1 MNPST
6 EFSIEGKPCSFSF
19 LLKSLGEELDK
30 THKLQ
35 EFISRLEEER
45 LKIDAFKRELPLC
58 MQLLNDAMEA
68 SRQQLA
74 AGSQANHN
82 PMPVLEE
89 FIPLKHQETSE
100 RSLNCTVDAT
110 TATAAGTGSW
120 MATTQ
125 IWSQSNDGSK
135 NQGPAV
141 SMEPEH
147 GLVGSSKLALDV
159 KQRVGGAFLPFSKER
174 NGATQQGLRSQLPDL
189 ELAPSDKNGDETKRP
204 ETVELAVPISRIKA
218 NDQSSAS
225 QGNCNGG
232 GGVVGGAT
240 EKISG
245 NEVQA
250 AGGGQTHRK
259 PRRCW
264 SPDLH
269 RRFVNALQ
277 QLGGSHAATPKQ
289 IRELMKVDGLTN
301 DEVKSHLQKYRLH
314 TRRPSPTPQAV
325 TTPATQLVVLG
336 GIWVQPEYTTAAHTA
351 ATGIYSATIAAAAAA
366 QSAPPTT
373 QPLPPTHYCHP
384 SPLPQDFCTQLS
396 TPPHHQLR
404 HVYCDQQLTANHNG
418 NAGDK
423 DKNDNSNSGSDD
435 NNNKTSSNS
444 RSSPRSSTA
453 GERSQSVEE
462 EGRSESGSWR
472 GESTENE
479 GGRSMGRALSLKRR
493 TTLRSEEEEDGEEST
508 GSDITLKF

>member
-1 MNPST
+1 
-6 EFSIEGKPCSFSF
+6 
-19 LLKSLGEELDK
+19 
-30 THKLQ
+30 
-35 EFISRLEEER
+35 
-45 LKIDAFKRELPLC
+45 
-58 MQLLNDAMEA
+58 MEA

-74 AGSQANHN
+74 ACNQANPN
-82 PMPVLEE
+82 TRPVLEE
-89 FIPLKHQETSE
+89 FIPLKHQETPE
-100 RSLNCTVDAT
+100 RSINGTVEAS
-110 TATAAGTGSW
+110 AVAAAGAGSW

-125 IWSQSNDGSK
+125 IWSQSGDGSK
-135 NQGPAV
+135 NQGLAV
-141 SMEPEH
+141 SVEPDH
-147 GLVGSSKLALDV
+147 GLVGSSKLALDA
-159 KQRVGGAFLPFSKER
+159 KQRVGGAFLPFSKEK
-174 NGATQQGLRSQLPDL
+174 NGATQQVLRSQLPDL
-189 ELAPSDKNGDETKRP
+189 ALAPGDKKGDEPKRP
-204 ETVELAVPISRIKA
+204 EAVELAVPISRIKA
-218 NDQSSAS
+218 GDQSSAS

-232 GGVVGGAT
+232 NGMVAGGT
-240 EKISG
+240 EKSGG

-277 QLGGSHAATPKQ
+277 QLGGSQAATPKQ

-314 TRRPSPTPQAV
+314 TRRPSPTPQAA
-325 TTPATQLVVLG
+325 TAPAPQLVVLG
-336 GIWVQPEYTTAAHTA
+336 GIWVPPEYTTAAHSA
-351 ATGIYSATIAAAAAA
+351 APGIYSATIAAAAAA
-366 QSAPPTT
+366 QSAAPPTASA
-373 QPLPPTHYCHP
+373 PPTHYCHP
-384 SPLPQDFCTQLS
+384 SPLPQDFCAQLS

-404 HVYCDQQLTANHNG
+404 HVYCDQQLTAVNHN
-418 NAGDK
+418 NSSKNNIIAGDK
-423 DKNDNSNSGSDD
+423 GKNDNSNSSSSDE

-453 GERSQSVEE
+453 GGRSQSVEE

-479 GGRSMGRALSLKRR
+479 GGREMGRVLTLKRR
-493 TTLRSEEEEDGEEST
+493 DTLRSQGREEDGEEST